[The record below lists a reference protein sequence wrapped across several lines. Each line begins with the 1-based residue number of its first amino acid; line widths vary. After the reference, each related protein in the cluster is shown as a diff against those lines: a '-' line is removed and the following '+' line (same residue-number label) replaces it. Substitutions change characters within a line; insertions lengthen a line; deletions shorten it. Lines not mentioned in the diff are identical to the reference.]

1 MVMKTIWEFIKDFGL
16 TIILLIALFVV
27 SYLCMT
33 L

>member
-1 MVMKTIWEFIKDFGL
+1 MKTIWQFIKDFGV
-16 TIILLIALFVV
+16 TILLLITLFVV